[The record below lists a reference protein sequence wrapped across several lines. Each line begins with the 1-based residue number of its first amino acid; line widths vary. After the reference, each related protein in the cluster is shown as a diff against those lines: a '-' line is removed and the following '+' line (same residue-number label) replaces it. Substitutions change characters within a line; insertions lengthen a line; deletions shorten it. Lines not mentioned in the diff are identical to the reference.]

1 MSAPTNA
8 ESNPATNAPASHSPM
23 DLAQLQ
29 REMAAAVMQP
39 LTPDENM
46 RATMPDGRSTT
57 AVAASFI
64 APNSRLTADW
74 RFTTGNIGT
83 ACWALWLKIFPR
95 FARSSAAVD
104 LKRSALPISP
114 SIPAV
119 RSLCATS
126 AQNFQRG
133 LRLIPS
139 TPGDVT
145 AWQWTW
151 RRWSGRLSKP
161 LMRQS
166 SLR

>member
-64 APNSRLTADW
+64 APNSRLTAFERLEIYNRQDW
-74 RFTTGNIGT
+74 Y
-83 ACWALWLKIFPR
+83 
-95 FARSSAAVD
+95 
-104 LKRSALPISP
+104 
-114 SIPAV
+114 PAV